1 MLSLLRSIT
10 FIPSTIISPLP
21 KPSKSSDLSVH
32 LSNIMS
38 WSCKKCTFMNSPS
51 PKPTCQICLSPP
63 SPPPLPSSSSNQE
76 TPKWSC
82 KACTFLNPYKNSSCE
97 VCGTRGSVYSL
108 SSLED
113 LTDTSGLDGDVDSSV
128 GSVFMPLRPCK
139 RKVRESFDGD
149 QEGGFRGVKSL
160 NNVEDRGDADC
171 VKSGGFQGVK
181 ASNKGATVLK
191 DGGDGHSVKLG
202 GFQGVKA
209 SNKGVT
215 VQKDESDGVSV
226 KLGASQGA
234 RASNKGV
241 AVLMEDADSAAVRG
255 SFKILSYNVWFREDL
270 EMHKRMKALGELI
283 QLHSPDVICLQEVIP
298 DIYSIFQQSSWWKA
312 YQCSVSSEEASARGY
327 FCMQLSKLPVKS
339 FSSKPFRNSI
349 MGREL
354 CIAELEVPGNKS
366 LVVATSHLESPCPA
380 PPKWD
385 QMFSKERVD
394 QAKEA
399 INLLKKNS
407 NVFPF
412 PDGWV
417 DAWVELKPGD
427 NGWTYDTKSNQ
438 MLSGNRTLQK
448 RLDRFICNLHDFKIS
463 KIDMIGKEAIPGLS
477 HIKEKKVR
485 KEVKKLELPVLP
497 SDHYGLL
504 LTISRLTNARMQRLG
519 SSLQSMLVPIL
530 YRTFR
535 IEMI

>member
-1 MLSLLRSIT
+1 MQSSLQKLT
-10 FIPSTIISPLP
+10 FVPFVIISPLF
-21 KPSKSSDLSVH
+21 KSSKSCNLSVH
-32 LSNIMS
+32 ISNLMS
-38 WSCKKCTFMNSPS
+38 WSCKKCTFINSPS

-97 VCGTRGSVYSL
+97 VCGTRGSVFSL

-128 GSVFMPLRPCK
+128 GSVFMPLRHCK
-139 RKVRESFDGD
+139 RKVIDSVDD
-149 QEGGFRGVKSL
+149 HQEGGFRGVKSL
-160 NNVEDRGDADC
+160 KNVEVGGDGDST
-171 VKSGGFQGVK
+171 KMGGFQGVK
-181 ASNKGATVLK
+181 VSNKGVTVLK
-191 DGGDGHSVKLG
+191 DGGDGHSEKLG
-202 GFQGVKA
+202 GFQGVKS

-215 VQKDESDGVSV
+215 VLK
-226 KLGASQGA
+226 
-234 RASNKGV
+234 
-241 AVLMEDADSAAVRG
+241 EDTNSAAVLG
-255 SFKILSYNVWFREDL
+255 SVKILSYNVWFREDL
-270 EMHKRMKALGELI
+270 EMHRRMKALGELI

-298 DIYSIFQQSSWWKA
+298 DIYDIFQRSSWWKA
-312 YQCSVSSEEASARGY
+312 YQCSVSSEIASSRGY

-339 FSSKPFRNSI
+339 FSTKPFMNSI

-354 CIAELEVPGNKS
+354 CIAELEAPGKKP

-407 NVFPF
+407 NVIFCGDMNWDDKLDGQFPF

-417 DAWVELKPGD
+417 DAWVDLKPGD

-438 MLSGNRTLQK
+438 MLSGNRALQK
-448 RLDRFICNLHDFKIS
+448 RLDRFICSLCDFKIS

-477 HIKEKKVR
+477 YMKEKKVR
-485 KEVKKLELPVLP
+485 KEVKMLELPVLP

-504 LTISRLTNARMQRLG
+504 LTISGL
-519 SSLQSMLVPIL
+519 
-530 YRTFR
+530 
-535 IEMI
+535 